1 MELKNAVAICL
12 IALVSATLVLLI
24 ARALDLQAASRL
36 EPQLAR
42 IVEEL
47 KAIRKSGGVAPVSGA
62 ATENEPGNDAV
73 MVYYFHGNMRCPT
86 CRAIE
91 SQAHETVESDFA
103 SQLESGEVIWKVV
116 NYDQPAGAE
125 LGRRF
130 EVHDPVVVVAR
141 TSGGEIEDWKRLDEV
156 WAVVGDP
163 PAFAELI
170 RKEVRR
176 MFEPGDTETDVTAD
190 GDAAETPVAGGDPP
204 IIPIPQT
211 IDEPNPLR
219 GQENLGGMGGASDGE
234 PAPDGAEAGPLPSNS
249 GLGDIPVPGAPPDS
263 PIRLVPSDVPVP
275 Q

>member
-1 MELKNAVAICL
+1 MELKNAVAVCL

-47 KAIRKSGGVAPVSGA
+47 EAIRKSGGIAPVSGA
-62 ATENEPGNDAV
+62 SAASGPVDDAV

-103 SQLESGEVIWKVV
+103 SQLDSGEVIWRVL
-116 NYDQPAGAE
+116 NYEEPAGAE
-125 LGRRF
+125 LGKEF
-130 EVHDPVVVVAR
+130 EVQMPVVVVAR
-141 TSGGEIEDWKRLDEV
+141 TSGGKIEDWKRLDEV
-156 WAVVGDP
+156 WAEVGDP

-170 RKEVRR
+170 GNEIRR
-176 MFEPGDTETDVTAD
+176 MLEPGATETDAAA
-190 GDAAETPVAGGDPP
+190 GSDAAETAVAGGDSPV
-204 IIPIPQT
+204 IPLPQAV
-211 IDEPNPLR
+211 DEPNPLR
-219 GQENLGGMGGASDGE
+219 GQEDVGAAPEAADGE
-234 PAPDGAEAGPLPSNS
+234 PAPLGNAAELMPAPSDAA
-249 GLGDIPVPGAPPDS
+249 DIPVPLAPPD
-263 PIRLVPSDVPVP
+263 IPVP